1 MIIGI
6 LLIAA
11 GAYIAYASFTSTAS
25 EGFFANKAA
34 AIPVAMALVLLGLWL
49 AFG

>member
-1 MIIGI
+1 MLIGI
-6 LLIAA
+6 LFIAA

-25 EGFFANKAA
+25 EGFLANKAA
-34 AIPVAMALVLLGLWL
+34 AIPVAIAMVLLGLWI